1 MVEIDAIPGKQR
13 PHRRPEG
20 SLIEGSK
27 HERSQHRIAAST
39 ACVNSA
45 PPVNFSHSGC
55 DSVQL
60 SSLEIETWEQPNVPY
75 DPVQQAFADE
85 EHLRLLSIGYFISAA
100 ITAFFSLFGLFYA
113 AMGAFVGR
121 AASKAATSA
130 ANFDSAKVVPEYV
143 GWIFGAI
150 GIAIFCAAITL
161 AALKLRAGFCLRNR
175 KSRTFCLVVAAFTCL
190 GIPYGTMLGVFTFI
204 ILERPTVSRMFAANA
219 NAAALAPRV

>member
-1 MVEIDAIPGKQR
+1 M
-13 PHRRPEG
+13 
-20 SLIEGSK
+20 
-27 HERSQHRIAAST
+27 
-39 ACVNSA
+39 
-45 PPVNFSHSGC
+45 
-55 DSVQL
+55 
-60 SSLEIETWEQPNVPY
+60 PY

-100 ITAFFSLFGLFYA
+100 ITAFFSLVGLMYAVFGVFMSLA
-113 AMGAFVGR
+113 V
-121 AASKAATSA
+121 SKAAATA
-130 ANFDSAKVVPEYV
+130 QNYDSTKVVPEFF

-150 GIAIFCAAITL
+150 GLAIFCGAIVV
-161 AALKLRAGFCLRNR
+161 AALKVHAGFCLRNR